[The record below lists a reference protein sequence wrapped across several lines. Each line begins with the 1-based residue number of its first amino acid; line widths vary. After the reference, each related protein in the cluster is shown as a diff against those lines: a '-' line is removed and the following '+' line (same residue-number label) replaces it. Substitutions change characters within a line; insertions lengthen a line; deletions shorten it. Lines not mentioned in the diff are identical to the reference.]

1 MTTGVLADG
10 KMLQRPYSV
19 ASPPSVADSEGY
31 EFFVRLVPIKRFTEA
46 LWTPRRSATGCG

>member
-1 MTTGVLADG
+1 MTTGVISDG

-31 EFFVRLVPIKRFTEA
+31 ELFVRLVPCGRFT
-46 LWTPRRSATGCG
+46 RRCGGCRSATGCG